1 MIRWLPYTF
10 IRIVLCFACGIV
22 AGIYQPEIIP
32 QFIGIA
38 LLITF
43 VAAYLIS
50 FILFRRLNR
59 SLFNLGFIGLPAV
72 VLAGYVHTSLQTE
85 SAQPDHLCSLTEP
98 VQYYKA
104 VITQNPEE
112 KQRSWKAEA
121 SVSEVFTGTWQ
132 HKNGKVILYFSKADI
147 KTRRG
152 TAVVNGPWTVD
163 SSQAPFHYGDVFLIK
178 GQPQPVA
185 PPGNP
190 GEFSYRQFLAF
201 RNIYHQHYLKP
212 AEVQWLKNDPP
223 HRVMHYAIRARL
235 WADETL
241 KQFVQG
247 SREQAIAS
255 ALVLGVTDGLDNELL
270 NAYAAT
276 GAMHVLAVSGLHI
289 TIIYM
294 ILLWLLKPVLKLRYG
309 NWMLAAI
316 SLIVLW
322 GYAFITGLTPS
333 VLRAVTMFSFIA
345 VARPAGQRTNIYN
358 TLAASAFCLL
368 LYDPFL
374 IMSVGFQLSYLAV
387 LGIVYL
393 QPGLYGLWE
402 PQSRFWDEVW
412 KITCVSVA
420 AQIATFALGLLYFHQ
435 FPNYFLLSNLLVI
448 PGSFVVLILG
458 IVVLAVSFIQMLASA
473 LGLLL
478 TWSIKLLNLVVF
490 TMETFPF
497 SLTDNIYISPVQCW
511 LLIAVIGTLILLV
524 KYKRFY
530 YCLAAFAF
538 TALFA
543 ACQWLHYVEDIN
555 VQKIT
560 VYNIRGHSA
569 IDLIDRGQAYFLT
582 DSILQ
587 RDAGKLR
594 FHVQPNRLFSGVGK
608 VVNREQQ
615 PFVRKVK
622 GGEVICWKGKV
633 IVHLMQQDFVLS
645 EKLPADWIVVSNNAV
660 KDISGLPTRAEIILD
675 SSNSY
680 FYTERI
686 LAQAKKHNIDV
697 YAVTHRGAFC
707 SRGFRG

>member
-22 AGIYQPEIIP
+22 AGIYQPRIIP
-32 QFIGIA
+32 QSVGIA

-43 VAAYLIS
+43 VAAYIFF

-72 VLAGYVHTSLQTE
+72 MLAGYVHTSLQTE
-85 SAQPDHLCSLTEP
+85 SARPDHLCSVADP
-98 VQYYKA
+98 VQYYRV

-121 SVSEVFTGTWQ
+121 TVSEVFTGTWQ
-132 HKNGKVILYFSKADI
+132 HKSGKVILYFSKADL
-147 KTRRG
+147 KTQHGMAVDRR
-152 TAVVNGPWTVD
+152 PWTVD
-163 SSQAPFHYGDVFLIK
+163 SSQAPYRYGDVLLIK

-201 RNIYHQHYLKP
+201 RNIYHQHFLKP
-212 AEVQWLKNDPP
+212 ADVRWLENDPP
-223 HRVMHYAIRARL
+223 QRVMHYAIRARL

-241 KQFVQG
+241 KRFVHG
-247 SREQAIAS
+247 AREQAIAS

-294 ILLWLLKPVLKLRYG
+294 ILLWLLKPVLKLRHG
-309 NWMLAAI
+309 NWILAAI
-316 SLIVLW
+316 SLAVLW

-402 PQSRFWDEVW
+402 PQGRFWDEVW
-412 KITCVSVA
+412 KVTCVSVA

-458 IVVLAVSFIQMLASA
+458 IMVLAVSFIQIVASA
-473 LGLLL
+473 LGWLL

-497 SLTDNIYISPVQCW
+497 SITDNIYISPVQCW

-530 YCLAAFAF
+530 YCLAAFSF

-543 ACQWLHYVEDIN
+543 ACQWLHYVDDIN
-555 VQKIT
+555 LQKIT

-569 IDLIDRGQAYFLT
+569 IDLIDRGQAYFLA
-582 DSILQ
+582 DSMLQ
-587 RDAGKLR
+587 HDAGKLR
-594 FHVQPNRLFSGVGK
+594 FHVQPNRLFSGVGN
-608 VVNREQQ
+608 VVADEQQ

-633 IVHLMQQDFVLS
+633 IVHLMQRDFVLP

-660 KDISGLPTRAEIILD
+660 KDLSRLPAEIEIILD

-680 FYTERI
+680 FYTERV
-686 LAQAKKHNIDV
+686 LAQAKKHNLDV
-697 YAVTHRGAFC
+697 YSVAHRGAFEF
-707 SRGFRG
+707 SL

>member
-22 AGIYQPEIIP
+22 AGIYAPEIIS
-32 QFIGIA
+32 QTIA
-38 LLITF
+38 ITLLIGS

-50 FILFRRLNR
+50 FAIFRRLNR

-72 VLAGYVHTSLQTE
+72 ILAGYVHTTLQTA
-85 SAQPDHLCSLTEP
+85 SAQPDHLSSVPEP
-98 VQYYKA
+98 IQYYKA
-104 VITQNPEE
+104 VVTQNPEE

-121 SVSEVFTGTWQ
+121 RVLEVFTGTWQ
-132 HKNGKVILYFSKADI
+132 HKSGKVVLYFSKTDL
-147 KTRRG
+147 KTPYR
-152 TAVVNGPWTVD
+152 
-163 SSQAPFHYGDVFLIK
+163 YGDVLLIR
-178 GQPQPVA
+178 GQPRPVS

-190 GEFSYRQFLAF
+190 GEFNYKQFLAF
-201 RNIYHQHYLKP
+201 RNVYHQHFLQP
-212 AEVQWLKNDPP
+212 RDVTWLKNDPP
-223 HRVMHYAIRARL
+223 NRLMHYAIRARL
-235 WADETL
+235 WAGETL
-241 KQFVQG
+241 KRFVQG
-247 SREQAIAS
+247 PREQAIAS

-270 NAYAAT
+270 SAYAAT

-294 ILLWLLKPVLKLRYG
+294 ILLWLLKPVLKLPSG
-309 NWMLAAI
+309 QWILAAI
-316 SLIVLW
+316 SLVVLW
-322 GYAFITGLTPS
+322 GYAFVTGLSPS

-393 QPGLYGLWE
+393 QPGLYRLWE
-402 PQSRFWDEVW
+402 PQSRLWDEVW

-458 IVVLAVSFIQMLASA
+458 IMVLAASFIQVLAGA
-473 LGLLL
+473 LGFLL
-478 TWSIKLLNLVVF
+478 TWSIKLLNMVVF

-497 SLTDNIYISPVQCW
+497 SLTDNIYISPAQCW
-511 LLIAVIGTLILLV
+511 LLMALTGTLILLV
-524 KYKRFY
+524 RYKRFH
-530 YCLAAFAF
+530 YCLAAFGFAV
-538 TALFA
+538 LFA
-543 ACQWLHYVEDIN
+543 ACQWLHYAENIN
-555 VQKIT
+555 EGKIT

-569 IDLIDRGQAYFLT
+569 IDLIDRGHAYFLA

-587 RDAGKLR
+587 ADVGKLR
-594 FHVQPNRLFSGVGK
+594 FHVQPNRLFSGVGN
-608 VVNREQQ
+608 VVTDGQQ
-615 PFVRKVK
+615 PFVSKVK
-622 GGEVICWKGKV
+622 GGKVICWKGKV
-633 IVHLMQQDFVLS
+633 IVHITHRDL
-645 EKLPADWIVVSNNAV
+645 KLPEKVRADWIVVSNNAV
-660 KDISGLPTRAEIILD
+660 KDLSELQVNAKIILD

-686 LAQAKKHNIDV
+686 LAQARKHHLDV
-697 YAVTHRGAFC
+697 YSVMHQGAFVLADEC
-707 SRGFRG
+707 S

>member
-32 QFIGIA
+32 QFIGIT

-152 TAVVNGPWTVD
+152 TAVVSAPWTVD
-163 SSQAPFHYGDVFLIK
+163 SSQAPFHYGDVLLIK

-294 ILLWLLKPVLKLRYG
+294 ILLWLLKPVLKLRY
-309 NWMLAAI
+309 
-316 SLIVLW
+316 
-322 GYAFITGLTPS
+322 
-333 VLRAVTMFSFIA
+333 
-345 VARPAGQRTNIYN
+345 
-358 TLAASAFCLL
+358 
-368 LYDPFL
+368 
-374 IMSVGFQLSYLAV
+374 
-387 LGIVYL
+387 
-393 QPGLYGLWE
+393 
-402 PQSRFWDEVW
+402 
-412 KITCVSVA
+412 
-420 AQIATFALGLLYFHQ
+420 
-435 FPNYFLLSNLLVI
+435 
-448 PGSFVVLILG
+448 
-458 IVVLAVSFIQMLASA
+458 
-473 LGLLL
+473 
-478 TWSIKLLNLVVF
+478 
-490 TMETFPF
+490 
-497 SLTDNIYISPVQCW
+497 
-511 LLIAVIGTLILLV
+511 
-524 KYKRFY
+524 
-530 YCLAAFAF
+530 
-538 TALFA
+538 
-543 ACQWLHYVEDIN
+543 
-555 VQKIT
+555 
-560 VYNIRGHSA
+560 
-569 IDLIDRGQAYFLT
+569 
-582 DSILQ
+582 
-587 RDAGKLR
+587 
-594 FHVQPNRLFSGVGK
+594 
-608 VVNREQQ
+608 
-615 PFVRKVK
+615 
-622 GGEVICWKGKV
+622 
-633 IVHLMQQDFVLS
+633 
-645 EKLPADWIVVSNNAV
+645 
-660 KDISGLPTRAEIILD
+660 
-675 SSNSY
+675 
-680 FYTERI
+680 
-686 LAQAKKHNIDV
+686 
-697 YAVTHRGAFC
+697 
-707 SRGFRG
+707 